1 MTKPEIVLTPAA
13 PSLDTPLQIRV
24 NGLPPGAETVLTATQ
39 PDQTARPWTSS
50 ATFVAGPS
58 GELDLSTDAP
68 IAGYAG
74 ADPMGLVWS
83 MTRGRKPRGAE
94 RDRRLLPPAEL
105 TLSVEATV
113 PAAGGRFSASA
124 VVQRHRWPDGV
135 RRATVSGRG
144 LVGTLFWRGDDG
156 PRPGILVLGG
166 SEGGLHELDAA
177 LLAARGFT
185 VLALA
190 YFGRRGLPRGLVSI
204 PLEYFRDAIT
214 FLTACRSVLPG
225 GVGVLGASRG
235 GEAALLTACADER
248 VRAVVSV
255 VGSAVMTQG
264 IPAFDQLDTILAAGE
279 PSWTLGGQT
288 LPFVPQQV
296 TPRMREQIEAREPV
310 DLALAYDDGL
320 ADADQVAAA
329 AIPLQRTR
337 AAVLVATAGDDRMW
351 PCGRLST
358 VPSIARHVGSW
369 QQLDYPEAG
378 HLVAAPPYGPST
390 DLVTGG
396 PGVRFATGGSA
407 AANAAARA
415 DLWPRIID
423 FFAEQLPHRPD

>member
-1 MTKPEIVLTPAA
+1 MTKPEFVVEPAE
-13 PSLDTPLQIRV
+13 PSLDTTLRIRV
-24 NGLPPGAETVLTATQ
+24 RGLPAGSEAVLEAVQ
-39 PDQTARPWTSS
+39 PDPMARPWKSS
-50 ATFVAGPS
+50 ATFVADAA
-58 GELDLSTDAP
+58 GELDLSAVAP
-68 IAGYAG
+68 VTGYPG
-74 ADPMGLVWS
+74 VDPMGLVWS

-105 TLSVEATV
+105 TLVLDAADPDGDGRLGARTV
-113 PAAGGRFSASA
+113 
-124 VVQRHRWPDGV
+124 VHRHRWPAGV
-135 RRATVSGRG
+135 QRATVSSHG
-144 LVGTLFWRGDDG
+144 LVGTMFWRADDG
-156 PRPGILVLGG
+156 PRPGVVLLGG

-177 LLAARGFT
+177 LLAARGFA

-214 FLTACRSVLPG
+214 FLTARRCVQAG

-235 GEAALLTACADER
+235 GEAALLAACVDER
-248 VRAVVSV
+248 VRAAVSV

-264 IPAFDQLDTILAAGE
+264 IPALDHLDTILAAGE
-279 PSWTLGGQT
+279 PSWTLRGQA
-288 LPFVPQQV
+288 LPFVPQRV
-296 TPRMREQIEAREPV
+296 TDRMREQIVAREAV

-320 ADADQVAAA
+320 ADADQLAAA
-329 AIPLQRTR
+329 AIPLHRTS

-358 VPSIARHVGSW
+358 VPTTRGSGAW
-369 QQLDYPEAG
+369 EHLDYPDAG

-390 DLVTGG
+390 ELVTGG
-396 PGVRFATGGSA
+396 PGVRFATGGSP

-415 DLWPRIID
+415 DLWPRIAG
-423 FFAEQLPHRPD
+423 FFTEHLPGRPA

>member
-1 MTKPEIVLTPAA
+1 MTNPEIVVTPAE
-13 PSLDTPLQIRV
+13 PSLDTPLRIRV
-24 NGLPPGAETVLTATQ
+24 RGLPPGSEAVLSATQ
-39 PDQTARPWTSS
+39 PDQMARPWKSS
-50 ATFVAGPS
+50 ATFTVGAS

-68 IAGYAG
+68 TAGYVG

-105 TLSVEATV
+105 TLSLEATAQ
-113 PAAGGRFSASA
+113 AAGDRLSASA
-124 VVQRHRWPDGV
+124 VIQRHRWPAGV
-135 RRATVSGRG
+135 QRATVSTQG
-144 LVGTLFWRGDDG
+144 LVGTMFWRSDDG
-156 PRPGILVLGG
+156 PRPGVLLLGG

-190 YFGRRGLPRGLVSI
+190 YFGRRGLPHGLVSI

-214 FLTACRSVLPG
+214 FLTARRSVQPG

-235 GEAALLTACADER
+235 GEAALLAACVDQR

-264 IPAFDQLDTILAAGE
+264 IPALDHLETILAAGE
-279 PSWTLGGQT
+279 PSWTLDGRP
-288 LPFVPQQV
+288 LPFVPQLV
-296 TPRMREQIEAREPV
+296 TDRMREQIAAREAV

-329 AIPLQRTR
+329 AIPLHRTD
-337 AAVLVATAGDDRMW
+337 AAVLIATAGDDRMW
-351 PCGRLST
+351 PCNRLST
-358 VPSIARHVGSW
+358 VPSAMRHAGVW
-369 QQLDYPEAG
+369 EHLDYPEAG
-378 HLVAAPPYGPST
+378 HLVAAPPYGPCT
-390 DLVTGG
+390 ELVTGG

-415 DLWPRIID
+415 DLWPRIAG
-423 FFAEQLPHRPD
+423 FFADQLPGRTD